1 MNRVPVRLF
10 AGAADAFG
18 SAETM
23 IDDPGTLGRLIEKL
37 AEGRDPRCGEILEQ
51 CSFFVGG
58 EHCTCRTS
66 QESTFC
72 PPLPAAEA
80 QPPIAF
86 IPRSG

>member
-1 MNRVPVRLF
+1 VNRVPVRLF

-23 IDDPGTLGRLIEKL
+23 IDDPGTLGGLIEKL

-58 EHCTCRTS
+58 EHCTSLDT
-66 QESTFC
+66 
-72 PPLPAAEA
+72 PLPVESRVDVL
-80 QPPIAF
+80 PPFA
-86 IPRSG
+86 GG